1 MKSDWINDCISM
13 CNGTRDYSYKGIR
26 IFVSN
31 SETIFPKG
39 HHSHEEYEFMFVKD
53 KTIMTFCNGNDI
65 SLQKG
70 HIMPFNSFDIHGQRN
85 PVSIKGFMCIILD
98 IDSIKKTASTGF
110 SFFEKPIFKNKCF
123 LPSPNLNYYLGAF
136 IDQIGRE
143 NSVDSY
149 YQSLLSQLITIEL
162 FKCSENNVKSYELNT
177 NTSIARGK
185 KYLDENYKM
194 NFNLQKIA
202 EAAGMN
208 KFYFLKL
215 FTEEIGIPPKQYFLK
230 LRIEK
235 AKSMIAL
242 KEMKLTDIAYELGY
256 SSQSHFSMHFK
267 KETGITPR
275 QYRRNILL

>member
-1 MKSDWINDCISM
+1 MKRDWIKDSISM
-13 CNGTRDYSYKGIR
+13 CNGTRDYAYKGIR

-31 SETIFPKG
+31 SETIFPAG
-39 HHSHEEYEFMFVKD
+39 QHNHEEYEFMFVKN
-53 KTIMTFCNGNDI
+53 KSIMTLCNGNDI

-85 PVSIKGFMCIILD
+85 PVSINGFMCIILD
-98 IDSIKKTASTGF
+98 PDLINKTAATAF
-110 SFFEKPIFKNKCF
+110 AFFKKPIFKNKCF

-136 IDQIGRE
+136 IDQCGSE
-143 NSVDSY
+143 NIADSY
-149 YQSLLSQLITIEL
+149 CLSLLLQLFIIEL
-162 FKCSENNVKSYELNT
+162 FRCSENNVKSYEVKG

-185 KYLDENYKM
+185 KYLDENYHSD
-194 NFNLQKIA
+194 FNLQQIA
-202 EAAGMN
+202 DAAGMN
-208 KFYFLKL
+208 KFYFLKM
-215 FTEEIGIPPKQYFLK
+215 FTEEIGISPKQYFLK

-242 KEMKLTDIAYELGY
+242 REMKLTDIAYELGY

-275 QYRRNILL
+275 EYQKNILL